1 MLGAVRVRLTPWY
14 VLLLALILG
23 GFCTFIYLRMSHDL
37 YSEADELLL
46 DEARLVDGAPDG

>member
-1 MLGAVRVRLTPWY
+1 MRVRLTPWY

-23 GFCTFIYLRMSHDL
+23 GFCTFNYLRMSHDL